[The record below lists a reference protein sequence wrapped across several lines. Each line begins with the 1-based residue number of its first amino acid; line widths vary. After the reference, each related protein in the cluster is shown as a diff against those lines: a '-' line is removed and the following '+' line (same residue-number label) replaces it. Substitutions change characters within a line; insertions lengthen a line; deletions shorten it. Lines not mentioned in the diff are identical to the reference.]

1 MIYLLDHD
9 ILVGDAAVDALGA
22 AEDKREELKEAKARK
37 MANRNQGNRAGRE
50 MQGRGRPADVMSKQE
65 ARALLLLGREML
77 LVMKMIMASLMV
89 LCVVTVVFV
98 LKK

>member
-22 AEDKREELKEAKARK
+22 AEEKREELKEAKARK
-37 MANRNQGNRAGRE
+37 MANRSQGNGA
-50 MQGRGRPADVMSKQE
+50 MQGRGRPADGMMKQE
-65 ARALLLLGREML
+65 ARALILVGRELL
-77 LVMKMIMASLMV
+77 LVMKMLMAGLMV
-89 LCVVTVVFV
+89 LCVVNVLAV